1 MAFAIGF
8 AGVLDLLTKR
18 FIVTSFHPFERRVI
32 IPGTLDLTYVQNQY
46 GAMGLFGDRP
56 ALLIGLAAAVIAFLA
71 YMLRDTVRRSALAQI
86 GFGLV
91 VGGAIG
97 NVVDRFIH
105 HFVVDFIAPR
115 GFYVFNV
122 GDACIS
128 IGIAL
133 VVVAGF
139 RPAPGVATLRR

>member
-32 IPGTLDLTYVQNQY
+32 IPGTLDLTYVQNPH

-56 ALLIGLAAAVIAFLA
+56 ALLIALAAAVIAVLA
-71 YMLRDTVRRSALAQI
+71 YLVRDTVRRSALGQV

-91 VGGAIG
+91 VGGATG
-97 NVVDRFIH
+97 NIVDRFVH
-105 HFVVDFIAPR
+105 HFV
-115 GFYVFNV
+115 
-122 GDACIS
+122 
-128 IGIAL
+128 
-133 VVVAGF
+133 
-139 RPAPGVATLRR
+139 

>member
-1 MAFAIGF
+1 MAL

-18 FIVTSFHPFERRVI
+18 FIVTSFHPFERRVVV
-32 IPGTLDLTYVQNQY
+32 PGMLDLTYVQNQY

-56 ALLIGLAAAVIAFLA
+56 ALLIALAAAVIAFLA
-71 YMLRDTVRRSALAQI
+71 FVLRDTVRRSALAQI

-97 NVVDRFIH
+97 NIVDRFIH

-128 IGIAL
+128 LGIAL
-133 VVVAGF
+133 VAIAGF
-139 RPAPGVATLRR
+139 RPATGAATFQK

>member
-1 MAFAIGF
+1 
-8 AGVLDLLTKR
+8 VLDLLTKR
-18 FIVTSFHPFERRVI
+18 FIVALLHPFERRVVV
-32 IPGTLDLTYVQNQY
+32 PGMLDVTYVQNPY

-56 ALLIGLAAAVIAFLA
+56 VLLIVLAAAVIAVIA
-71 YMLRDTVRRSALAQI
+71 YVLRDTVGRSALAQI

-91 VGGAIG
+91 VGGALG
-97 NVVDRFIH
+97 NIVDRFVH

-133 VVVAGF
+133 IVAAGL
-139 RPAPGVATLRR
+139 RLAPSATPLR